1 MDSKTEKVQTH
12 FQVLSKT
19 ASSLN
24 IASDGLTQ
32 TVLILNDALKKLNIG
47 LTVWVVVRAD
57 CAEDEPYIYDH
68 DEIGYCK
75 VNGVWG
81 IALQH
86 VWGNASRDEEAKD
99 GPWLFNDA
107 PREMRLAC
115 VDKIPDLIEALSKE
129 ALKTTKRVQ
138 EKTNEVRAI
147 AEVIQNIAASEQ
159 PLSRGTM
166 TPASVQE
173 LITKA
178 KPAAP
183 PAPPNQTQKPPA
195 PSGLSSQAVHESAKA
210 QAIANVLLNK
220 DGGK

>member
-1 MDSKTEKVQTH
+1 MDSKAEKIQTH
-12 FQVLSKT
+12 FQTLSKT

-32 TVLILNDALKKLNIG
+32 TVSILNEALQKLNIG

-86 VWGNASRDEEAKD
+86 VRGDASRDEESKD

-107 PREMRLAC
+107 PRELRLAG

-138 EKTNEVRAI
+138 EKTNEVRAV
-147 AEVIQNIAASEQ
+147 AEAIQNITASEQ
-159 PLSRGTM
+159 PPSRGTM

-173 LITKA
+173 LIAKA

-183 PAPPNQTQKPPA
+183 PASPA
-195 PSGLSSQAVHESAKA
+195 PPDRTTQPPLQQKGVPLSTLTGISKSEVK
-210 QAIANVLLNK
+210 
-220 DGGK
+220 